1 MPLSEQEQRLLDE
14 MERNLYQGDAE
25 YVATVGAVKGRPGYA
40 VLALGSIV
48 ALVGVAVLVVG
59 VALRQPVIGV
69 LGFVGMFAGALVAI
83 SPPQRLRRTDGPLG
97 DADRSGS
104 DQVR

>member
-25 YVATVGAVKGRPGYA
+25 YVATVGARTGRPSYTA
-40 VLALGSIV
+40 IALGSIV
-48 ALVGVAVLVVG
+48 ALVGVALLIVG

-69 LGFVGMFAGALVAI
+69 VGFVAMFVGALLAI
-83 SPPQRLRRTDGPLG
+83 TPPRRLRRLSGPLREPG
-97 DADRSGS
+97 RSGEGS
-104 DQVR
+104 

>member
-25 YVATVGAVKGRPGYA
+25 YVATVGARQGRPSYA
-40 VLALGSIV
+40 AIALGAVV
-48 ALVGVAVLVVG
+48 ALVGVAVLIVG

-69 LGFVGMFAGALVAI
+69 VGFVGMFAGALVAI
-83 SPPQRLRRTDGPLG
+83 APPRRLRRLSGPLRGSARPG
-97 DADRSGS
+97 DDS
-104 DQVR
+104 